1 MIRKAYSAGAVKVAF
16 WFQEF
21 RTFIELLSEGKTYAE
36 IKELNEQENIFGA
49 STVTRKRQIY
59 STVSAR
65 ARAMDESFVPLFM
78 RVDAVA
84 QKQLA
89 LAAVMAQDTLFHEFV
104 YEVIHEKLVLCNYE
118 LTDADMEKF
127 FRRKQVQDERA
138 AAWTEATFHRLGRT
152 YRGILTGA
160 GILEK
165 KNKDP
170 RHIYA
175 PLLDLSV
182 EKWLQEHD
190 MAEVVHALSDR

>member
-118 LTDADMEKF
+118 LMDADMEKF

-138 AAWTEATFHRLGRT
+138 AAWTEATFRRLGRT

>member
-1 MIRKAYSAGAVKVAF
+1 
-16 WFQEF
+16 
-21 RTFIELLSEGKTYAE
+21 
-36 IKELNEQENIFGA
+36 
-49 STVTRKRQIY
+49 
-59 STVSAR
+59 
-65 ARAMDESFVPLFM
+65 
-78 RVDAVA
+78 
-84 QKQLA
+84 
-89 LAAVMAQDTLFHEFV
+89 MAQDTLFHEFV
-104 YEVIHEKLVLCNYE
+104 YEVIHEQLVLCNYE
-118 LTDADMEKF
+118 LMDADMEKF

-138 AAWTEATFHRLGRT
+138 AAWTEATFRRLGRT

-190 MAEVVHALSDR
+190 MAEVVYALSDR

>member
-1 MIRKAYSAGAVKVAF
+1 MRRHPYSAGAVKVAF

-21 RTFIELLSEGKTYAE
+21 RTLIELLAKGRSYED
-36 IKELNEQENIFGA
+36 IKEQNEQENIFGA

-59 STVSAR
+59 NTVTAR
-65 ARAMDESFVPLFM
+65 ARCMDESFVPLFM
-78 RVDAVA
+78 RLNVAA

-89 LAAVMAQDTLFHEFV
+89 LAAVMAQDALFHEFI
-104 YEVIHEKLVLCNYE
+104 YEVVHEKLVLCSFE

-127 FRRKQVQDERA
+127 FRRKQIQDKRVA
-138 AAWTEATFHRLGRT
+138 KWTEATFQRLGRT
-152 YRGILTGA
+152 YRGILAGA

-165 KNKDP
+165 KNRGP
-170 RHIYA
+170 RQLYA

>member
-1 MIRKAYSAGAVKVAF
+1 MRRQQYSAGAVKVAF

-21 RTFIELLSEGKTYAE
+21 RTLIELLSEGKTYEE
-36 IKELNEQENIFGA
+36 IKALNEQDNIFGA

-65 ARAMDESFVPLFM
+65 AKAMDESFVHLFM
-78 RVDAVA
+78 CVNATA

-89 LAAVMAQDTLFHEFV
+89 LAAVMAQDTLFYEFV
-104 YEVIHEKLVLCNYE
+104 YEVIHEKLVLCTYE

-127 FRRKQVQDERA
+127 FRRKQVQDERV
-138 AAWTEATFHRLGRT
+138 AAWTDATFNRLRRT
-152 YRGILTGA
+152 YREILTGA

-165 KNKDP
+165 KNKGP

-175 PLLDLSV
+175 PLFDLSV

-190 MAEVVHALSDR
+190 MAEVVYALSDR

>member
-1 MIRKAYSAGAVKVAF
+1 MD
-16 WFQEF
+16 
-21 RTFIELLSEGKTYAE
+21 LLAEGRTYAE
-36 IKELNEQENIFGA
+36 IRELNEQENIFGA
-49 STVTRKRQIY
+49 STVTRKKQIY
-59 STVSAR
+59 NTVVAR
-65 ARAMDESFVPLFM
+65 ARCMDESFVPLFM
-78 RVDAVA
+78 RSSVAA

-104 YEVIHEKLVLCNYE
+104 YEVIHEKLVLCSFE

-127 FRRKQVQDERA
+127 FRRKQVQDERV
-138 AAWTEATFHRLGRT
+138 AAWTEMTFNRLGRT
-152 YRGILTGA
+152 YRGILAGA

-165 KNKDP
+165 KNKGP
-170 RHIYA
+170 RQLYA

>member
-118 LTDADMEKF
+118 LMDADMEKF

-138 AAWTEATFHRLGRT
+138 AAWTEATFRRLGRT

-190 MAEVVHALSDR
+190 MAEVVYALSDR

>member
-165 KNKDP
+165 KNKSP

-190 MAEVVHALSDR
+190 MAEVVYALSDR

>member
-165 KNKDP
+165 KNKSP